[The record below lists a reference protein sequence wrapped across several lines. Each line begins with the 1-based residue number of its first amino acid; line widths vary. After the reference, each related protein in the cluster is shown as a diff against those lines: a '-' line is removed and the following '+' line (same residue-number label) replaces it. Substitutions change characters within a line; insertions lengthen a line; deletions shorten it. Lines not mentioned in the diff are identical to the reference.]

1 MVLSGNVGPSNAFRE
16 TRNPARLVLL
26 LAGVALLLAACSQPT
41 PDAAA
46 TPVADTLSGI
56 EADRQARVYESA
68 HTQGP
73 PPTPPVYAD
82 TYADCLQKSYDVDA
96 EIDRLATAQ
105 NEGKVL
111 VDGQVLEAVRAG
123 SRASVENV
131 LKELP
136 GVNIPVFY
144 GTDTPLHLAAER
156 NPNPEVVALLLD
168 RGADIH
174 ARNSTGCYMPLH
186 LAVQHNPNPEVV
198 ALLLDRGADIHA
210 QTLGLTTLHWA
221 VGGVVNPKLEVVALL
236 LDRGADVNAK
246 DSDGAKHSD
255 VGTPLHSAATGSD
268 TEMVALL
275 LDWGADVHAKNDE
288 SETPLHEAARDG
300 NVEEAVLLLDHGA
313 DIHAEDVWGRTPL
326 HEAARDGNVEVVALL
341 LNRGADIRAED
352 VWGRTPCRMAQDW
365 LGYFAGT
372 LELERLC
379 AL

>member
-1 MVLSGNVGPSNAFRE
+1 MVLSGNKGPSNAFRE
-16 TRNPARLVLL
+16 ARNPAPLVLL

-41 PDAAA
+41 PDATA
-46 TPVADTLSGI
+46 TLAADTPSGI
-56 EADRQARVYESA
+56 EADRQAPVYQSA

-111 VDGQVLEAVRAG
+111 ADGQVLEAVRAG

-136 GVNIPVFY
+136 DVNIPVFY
-144 GTDTPLHLAAER
+144 GTDTPLHLAA
-156 NPNPEVVALLLD
+156 
-168 RGADIH
+168 
-174 ARNSTGCYMPLH
+174 
-186 LAVQHNPNPEVV
+186 QHNPNPEAV

-246 DSDGAKHSD
+246 DSDGAKYDD
-255 VGTPLHSAATGSD
+255 VGTPLHLAATGSD

-275 LDWGADVHAKNDE
+275 LDWGADLHAKNGWGQTPLHEAARIYNNPEVVALLLDWGADIHAKNDE
-288 SETPLHEAARDG
+288 SETPLHEAAKDG
-300 NVEEAVLLLDHGA
+300 NVEEAALLLDHDA
-313 DIHAEDVWGRTPL
+313 NIHAKNIWGRTPL
-326 HEAARDGNVEVVALL
+326 HLAVQYNPNPEVVALL
-341 LNRGADIRAED
+341 LDRGADIHTED
-352 VWGRTPCRMAQDW
+352 IWGRTPCRVAQDW
-365 LGYFAGT
+365 IAYFAGT
-372 LELERLC
+372 PELERLC
-379 AL
+379 AP

>member
-111 VDGQVLEAVRAG
+111 EAVRAG

-174 ARNSTGCYMPLH
+174 ARGCR
-186 LAVQHNPNPEVV
+186 Q
-198 ALLLDRGADIHA
+198 
-210 QTLGLTTLHWA
+210 
-221 VGGVVNPKLEVVALL
+221 
-236 LDRGADVNAK
+236 
-246 DSDGAKHSD
+246 S
-255 VGTPLHSAATGSD
+255 GS
-268 TEMVALL
+268 VII
-275 LDWGADVHAKNDE
+275 
-288 SETPLHEAARDG
+288 S
-300 NVEEAVLLLDHGA
+300 
-313 DIHAEDVWGRTPL
+313 
-326 HEAARDGNVEVVALL
+326 
-341 LNRGADIRAED
+341 
-352 VWGRTPCRMAQDW
+352 
-365 LGYFAGT
+365 
-372 LELERLC
+372 
-379 AL
+379 

>member
-1 MVLSGNVGPSNAFRE
+1 
-16 TRNPARLVLL
+16 
-26 LAGVALLLAACSQPT
+26 
-41 PDAAA
+41 
-46 TPVADTLSGI
+46 
-56 EADRQARVYESA
+56 
-68 HTQGP
+68 
-73 PPTPPVYAD
+73 
-82 TYADCLQKSYDVDA
+82 LQKSYDVDA

-236 LDRGADVNAK
+236 LD
-246 DSDGAKHSD
+246 
-255 VGTPLHSAATGSD
+255 
-268 TEMVALL
+268 
-275 LDWGADVHAKNDE
+275 WGADVHAKNDE